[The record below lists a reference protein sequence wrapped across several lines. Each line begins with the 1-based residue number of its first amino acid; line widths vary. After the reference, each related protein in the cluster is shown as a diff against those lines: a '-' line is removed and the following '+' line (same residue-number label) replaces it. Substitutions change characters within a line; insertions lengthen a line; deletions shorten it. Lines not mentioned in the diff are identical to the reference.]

1 MMNETQLQDE
11 FNKQISDL
19 LDKPNGL
26 DMFCWLRRRASKL
39 LECEHPDLEEVGSS
53 DVTGKLYEVWKE
65 CHLLAPR
72 SRITDSLGFQ
82 INSRVMEYIY

>member
-82 INSRVMEYIY
+82 INSRVMEYIH